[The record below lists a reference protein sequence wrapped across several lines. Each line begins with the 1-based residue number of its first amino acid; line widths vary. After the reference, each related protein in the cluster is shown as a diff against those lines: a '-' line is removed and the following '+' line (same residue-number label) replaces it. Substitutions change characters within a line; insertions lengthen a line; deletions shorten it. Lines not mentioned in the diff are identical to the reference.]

1 MTKRSVCLILGT
13 TIRIRVKIPN
23 LPGIFFNTDKKYLEP
38 KERINAISRLVSIT
52 ANGLLRNKRAGNPIS
67 RINLIQRSIISFI
80 KEHRTIKVLHV
91 FRNYSALIVVISSA
105 LLVSATNFAAGKES
119 SGFLFGYFGET
130 ENYDN
135 PLQDKMAL
143 KTNSKNNLA
152 LAPLAEASMSPDPK
166 SRNDDDTILVTQGQ
180 ALEAGT
186 SPVKRDPEEDGGVVI
201 YEVKDGDTVSA
212 IATSHKISVNT
223 ILWANEM
230 DNVDSIMPGDKIFIL
245 PASGL
250 NYTVKRGDNVDDI
263 AKKFKADRDKIIAFN
278 DMPRNGEL
286 EEGKDI
292 FIPDGQKDEPQ
303 NRSGVS
309 SGNSSSGSVIAQR
322 PYQSFESSGKTLSG
336 PAGKGHSFPYG
347 YCTWYVASRK
357 YIPWGG
363 NAGTWLYH
371 AKAAGYATG
380 KTPRPGA
387 IVVTSESWWGH
398 VGIVEKVNGRNFTIS
413 EMNYTGF
420 AKKSTRVL
428 DASSRAVKGFIYTN
442 S

>member
-1 MTKRSVCLILGT
+1 MHI
-13 TIRIRVKIPN
+13 
-23 LPGIFFNTDKKYLEP
+23 
-38 KERINAISRLVSIT
+38 
-52 ANGLLRNKRAGNPIS
+52 
-67 RINLIQRSIISFI
+67 
-80 KEHRTIKVLHV
+80 

-143 KTNSKNNLA
+143 KTNAKNNLA
-152 LAPLAEASMSPDPK
+152 LAPLAEASVSPDPNSK
-166 SRNDDDTILVTQGQ
+166 DDEENIMLTQGQ

-186 SPVKRDPEEDGGVVI
+186 SPVKKDPEEDGGVII
-201 YEVKDGDTVSA
+201 YEVKDGDTVSG
-212 IATSHKISVNT
+212 IASSHKISVNT

-250 NYTVKRGDNVDDI
+250 NYTVKKGDNVEDI
-263 AKKFKADRDKIIAFN
+263 AKKFKADKDKIIAFN
-278 DMPRNGEL
+278 DMPLNGEL
-286 EEGKDI
+286 EEGQDI
-292 FIPDGQKDEPQ
+292 FIPDGQKDDPQ
-303 NRSGVS
+303 TRNIAPGRSS
-309 SGNSSSGSVIAQR
+309 TSGSVIAQR

-357 YIPWGG
+357 YVPWGG

-371 AKAAGYATG
+371 AKSAGYATG
-380 KTPRPGA
+380 KTPRSGA

-398 VGIVEKVNGRNFTIS
+398 VGIVESVSGNTFTIS
-413 EMNYTGF
+413 EMNYKGF
-420 AKKSTRVL
+420 AKKSTRII
-428 DASSRAVKGFIYTN
+428 DRSSRIVRGFIY
-442 S
+442 